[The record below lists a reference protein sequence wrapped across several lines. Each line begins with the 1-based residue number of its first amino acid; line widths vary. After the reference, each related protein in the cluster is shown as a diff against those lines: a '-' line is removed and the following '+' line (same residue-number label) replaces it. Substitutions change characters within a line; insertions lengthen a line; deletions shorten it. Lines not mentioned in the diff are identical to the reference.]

1 MTEVLK
7 ISPEA
12 QQTLMQMQ
20 TFQQQMQTMSYQ
32 KETLKFQKIEA
43 ERALDEL
50 KKLKDKDEIF
60 KAVGPILVKTKK
72 ADIEAELKEKMETS
86 DVRMKA
92 IEKQEDKIKDKLEEI
107 QKKLEVLLKDEQK
120 ADAN

>member
-20 TFQQQMQTMSYQ
+20 TFQQQMQTMNYQ
-32 KETLKFQKIEA
+32 KETLKFQKLEA

-72 ADIEAELKEKMETS
+72 SDMEAELKEKLETS

-107 QKKLEVLLKDEQK
+107 QKKLEVLLKEEQK
-120 ADAN
+120 AEAN